1 LKPFYLEAVK
11 PRVTISNRKVYVGF
25 TGAKPAPAKSTHFQ
39 NLAISKLEGLAIPVS
54 KSGRLFGCPPVSKQ
68 GVTASF
74 GSAMWLAEFKN
85 V

>member
-1 LKPFYLEAVK
+1 MKIHSVLWARSVAPV
-11 PRVTISNRKVYVGF
+11 S
-25 TGAKPAPAKSTHFQ
+25 KPAPAKSTHFQ

-68 GVTASF
+68 GVTPSF
-74 GSAMWLAEFKN
+74 GSAMWLAEFQN